1 MPNWQNLKIFITH
14 WLSHSPTWIQE
25 MLAHLK
31 IYHKYFLPPT
41 ILPLYSILLQFLP
54 NQKHGFSEGFL
65 WFICWHMIATGCRA
79 SLCLLTRCGRRWH
92 RFCCWVLDT
101 ICDPSPHSNI
111 FTAPFFFRGANEWLL
126 DISKSDLVD
135 AKEPRVNQTAG
146 EKVVVTTFSFFK
158 AELSKALSPILDVGW
173 SYF

>member
-1 MPNWQNLKIFITH
+1 MSPNIKNKRQIE
-14 WLSHSPTWIQE
+14 LSTI
-25 MLAHLK
+25 L
-31 IYHKYFLPPT
+31 FLPPI
-41 ILPLYSILLQFLP
+41 ILLLFTILLQFLP
-54 NQKHGFSEGFL
+54 SQKRGFSVGFL

-92 RFCCWVLDT
+92 RCCFSVLDT

-111 FTAPFFFRGANEWLL
+111 FTAPFFFRAANEWLL
-126 DISKSDLVD
+126 DVSKSDLVD
-135 AKEPRVNQTAG
+135 AKKPRVNQTAG

-158 AELSKALSPILDVGW
+158 AELSKALSPMLDVGW